1 MKLTDFLILICCIFS
16 IYAWGTGSTGFAFS
30 RYALFNGSYWTLLSG
45 LFVHADIVHLA
56 GNMVFLYLFGHI
68 LEDEVGELRTLI
80 VFLAGGI
87 LSFIFSIPFYPDA
100 NMVGA
105 SAAIFALMATVL
117 VIRRPGFSLHFLSP
131 LGPLAL
137 LYFIFNIIAIQD
149 GEKSNVAYI
158 SHVMGFIV
166 GLGFG
171 ARWNKEWKKS
181 TFYTLILLGAYILLY
196 YYLMSYI
203 GQAQPQLFTLK

>member
-1 MKLTDFLILICCIFS
+1 MKLADFLILLCAAFS
-16 IYAWGTGSTGFAFS
+16 MYAWGTGSTAFAFS
-30 RYALFNGSYWTLLSG
+30 KYALLHGSYWTLLTG
-45 LFVHADIVHLA
+45 LFVHANAVHLA
-56 GNMVFLYLFGHI
+56 GNMVFLYVFGHS
-68 LEDEVGELRTLI
+68 LEDEVGELRTLL
-80 VFLAGGI
+80 VFLTGGI
-87 LSFIFSIPFYPDA
+87 LSFILSIPFYPDA

-105 SAAIFALMATVL
+105 SAAIFALMAAVL
-117 VIRRPGFSLHFLSP
+117 IIRRPGFSRHFMSP

-137 LYFIFNIIAIQD
+137 LYFILNIIAIQD

-181 TFYTLILLGAYILLY
+181 ILYTLILLGAYVVFFY
-196 YYLMSYI
+196 YMKERL
-203 GQAQPQLFTLK
+203 GL